1 MFAHELFQMDTTKP
15 PPPID
20 DSFPHPAL
28 LEQLRVTD
36 LQRVQQFLTTLTN
49 RNVPLADSK
58 VRSATIPINIS
69 TYRTELGQALN
80 VLENLKHSAL
90 VLDDLL
96 LKEGE
101 SEQRWEEEL
110 DRADQLK
117 DVLLN
122 VLEPL
127 ENVQCKQHL
136 THQLTTRQKK
146 RAWQKR
152 RNKRLLDDR
161 KAEQTARTERL
172 AEIATWEAE
181 WKDRLLQERV
191 TREELQMKTL
201 ILTDVR
207 RRKARAKR
215 VLTRF
220 EKAVELLRQRQS
232 APSMHPQPEERFV
245 TKMDALIT
253 EWKGKLGECLREE
266 KRLKAEL
273 TRQSTANVSRRRENR
288 WRKVLFGSA
297 ALGGMTGSR
306 SEEDWWQE
314 LIEVR
319 RAWDQFSLPSNPE
332 QIQNQME
339 MPVGRSV
346 APGTW
351 IVPPEQPLPE
361 WDVYKEKKTA
371 ER

>member
-1 MFAHELFQMDTTKP
+1 MDTTKP

-28 LEQLRVTD
+28 LEQLRVND
-36 LQRVQQFLTTLTN
+36 LQRVQQFLSALTN
-49 RNVPLADSK
+49 GNEPKADSK
-58 VRSATIPINIS
+58 VRSATIPLIIS
-69 TYRTELGQALN
+69 TYRAELGTALH

-96 LKEGE
+96 LKEDE
-101 SEQRWEEEL
+101 SERRWGEEL

-127 ENVQCKQHL
+127 ENVQSKQHL
-136 THQLTTRQKK
+136 MHKLTTRHKK

-152 RNKRLLDDR
+152 RTKRLQDDR

-172 AEIATWEAE
+172 ADVATWEAE

-191 TREELQMKTL
+191 AREELQVKTL

-215 VLTRF
+215 VLNRF
-220 EKAVELLRQRQS
+220 EKAVQLQRQRQNAS
-232 APSMHPQPEERFV
+232 NMHSQPEQRFV
-245 TKMDALIT
+245 TKIDGLVT
-253 EWKGKLGECLREE
+253 EWKGKLGECVREE

-273 TRQSTANVSRRRENR
+273 NRQSTGNVSRRRENR

-297 ALGGMTGSR
+297 ALGRTSGSR

-314 LIEVR
+314 LIKMR
-319 RAWDQFSLPSNPE
+319 RAWDKFSLPLNPE

-339 MPVGRSV
+339 MPVASSV
-346 APGTW
+346 AHATW
-351 IVPPEQPLPE
+351 IVPPDQPLPV
-361 WDVYKEKKTA
+361 WDMYQEKKTA
-371 ER
+371 KR